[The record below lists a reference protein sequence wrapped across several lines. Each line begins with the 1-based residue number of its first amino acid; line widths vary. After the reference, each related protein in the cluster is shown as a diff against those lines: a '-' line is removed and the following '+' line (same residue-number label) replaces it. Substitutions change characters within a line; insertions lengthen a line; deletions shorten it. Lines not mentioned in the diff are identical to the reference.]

1 MTAQVPETNTMPCT
15 DQKPSF
21 QKRRFLWACALAAT
35 AALPAAALAERFP
48 ERPISFVVPFPPGG
62 PTDAMARTLAIS
74 LTETLGQSVIVEN
87 RSEEHTSELQS
98 QSNLV

>member
-48 ERPISFVVPFPPGG
+48 ARPISFVVPFPPGG
-62 PTDAMARTLAIS
+62 PPHAIARTLPPSPPETPRQS
-74 LTETLGQSVIVEN
+74 LLVEN
-87 RSEEHTSELQS
+87 KAGAGGHSGAD
-98 QSNLV
+98 LVAR

>member
-1 MTAQVPETNTMPCT
+1 MPCT

-62 PTDAMARTLAIS
+62 PTDAMARTVCSAIACCVFRAVAKNTRFPCS
-74 LTETLGQSVIVEN
+74 PAT
-87 RSEEHTSELQS
+87 RSAAVRAAAVLP
-98 QSNLV
+98 

>member
-1 MTAQVPETNTMPCT
+1 MPCT

-74 LTETLGQSVIVEN
+74 LTETLGQSVI
-87 RSEEHTSELQS
+87 
-98 QSNLV
+98 